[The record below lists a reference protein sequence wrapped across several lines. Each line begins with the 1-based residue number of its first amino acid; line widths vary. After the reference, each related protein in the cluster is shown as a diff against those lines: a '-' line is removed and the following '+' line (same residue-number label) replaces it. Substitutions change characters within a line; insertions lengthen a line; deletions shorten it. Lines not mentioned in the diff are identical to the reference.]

1 MNWLIAPLSRSR
13 TPSLRV
19 LPLSRLQLR
28 HNSTDHRWRGV
39 SEQDSL
45 FAKDEKRPK
54 WLLPSLA
61 LVSVLVVGTN
71 GYIYYTSPELRNR
84 VPPLEYGEFNQFP
97 LMEVIPGIHALTQLD
112 SPCINQEL
120 SGHHT
125 AHQFPDSQSKTNRS
139 NKSEIVLSTNEY
151 VPAPNHIVIKDDSCQ
166 VGRSYTPITYG
177 RNHFDLLVKRYD
189 NGSVSSMIHALK
201 PGEDFILARGPILSF
216 PYMENMVSEVVMIAG
231 GTRITPM
238 YQLIK
243 QILRSPTD
251 NTKINLV
258 YGSRT
263 ESDILLGHEL
273 ELLSAKFPDQL
284 RVNHVIQAPMG
295 ALAGF
300 GFEVKHTGLINENVL
315 KACGMP
321 KPEEEPLVLVC
332 GPDGMIDA
340 LAGEKPSERNQGPL
354 KGVLA
359 RMGFSPQQVFKF

>member
-1 MNWLIAPLSRSR
+1 MNRLIAPLSRSR

-19 LPLSRLQLR
+19 LPLPRLQLR
-28 HNSTDHRWRGV
+28 HNSTDHRWRGI

-61 LVSVLVVGTN
+61 LVSVVVVGTN

-97 LMEVIPGIHALTQLD
+97 LMEVIPVTHDTSLFRFRA
-112 SPCINQEL
+112 
-120 SGHHT
+120 

-216 PYMENMVSEVVMIAG
+216 PYTENMASEVVMIAG
-231 GTRITPM
+231 GTGITPM

-273 ELLSAKFPDQL
+273 ELLSTKFPDQL
-284 RVNHVIQAPMG
+284 RVNHVIQAPTG

-300 GFEVKHTGLINENVL
+300 RFEVKHTGLINENVL

-340 LAGEKPSERNQGPL
+340 LAGEKPSEQNQGTL